1 MNKTSIDKDHGF
13 DFMAPTKNTNS
24 FIMITS
30 ATASFTSVVVQDAR
44 KYSRTHVIID
54 WYLSHIVD

>member
-30 ATASFTSVVVQDAR
+30 ATASFTSVVV
-44 KYSRTHVIID
+44 
-54 WYLSHIVD
+54 